1 MVDPKLSPPDHDPAA
16 SRFFILTLLR
26 FASVGAVM
34 LGIAISYGAIAAPKW
49 LGIVL
54 GVIGIGM
61 FYFGTRRLARRW
73 KSPDTLPPE
82 GENQSR

>member
-1 MVDPKLSPPDHDPAA
+1 MAEPNQPEYDPAA
-16 SRFFILTLLR
+16 GRFFILTLLR

-49 LGIVL
+49 LGIAL
-54 GVIGIGM
+54 GMAGIGM

-73 KSPDTLPPE
+73 KSPDTLPSE
-82 GENQSR
+82 GDAQDR